1 MSAADREDEDAARAQ
16 ALIPGAFEPRPVTG
30 RQSGAMGGPA
40 FGSLDPVSG
49 PPTMDATTILERQKE
64 GGGGASQRRPP
75 RHAGGRS

>member
-49 PPTMDATTILERQKE
+49 PPTMDATTIQGPQADCSARILKQENPP
-64 GGGGASQRRPP
+64 SLFRRD
-75 RHAGGRS
+75 

>member
-64 GGGGASQRRPP
+64 GGGGASQRRPQ
-75 RHAGGRS
+75 RNAGGRS